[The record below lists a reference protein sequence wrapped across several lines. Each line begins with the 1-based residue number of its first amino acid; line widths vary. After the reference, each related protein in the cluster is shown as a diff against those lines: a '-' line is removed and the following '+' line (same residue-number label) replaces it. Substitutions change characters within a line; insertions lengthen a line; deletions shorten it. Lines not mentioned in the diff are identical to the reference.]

1 MVSFG
6 EKHERGYGLMIA
18 QTQNRLLIRNGIVV
32 LEDQLVSKAVAVKDG
47 IIDALLADEH
57 AIRQYELR
65 CGDEA
70 IIPIDAAGRYILPGL
85 IDIHND
91 AIEKEVQPRPNT
103 LFPIE
108 MSFLEFERKMPLHGI
123 TTMYHSLS
131 LGVGLSL
138 RGDHLLTGMVE
149 FIDRYRR
156 ERSVIRN
163 RIHLRYEVS
172 YLAGYPIVEQYIK
185 ERKID
190 YLSFMD
196 HSPGQGQYRAPG
208 SFERYVMKNQGVGIE
223 EVQVIVEELLMR
235 RNQID
240 WENLREL
247 SRLAERQGIRLAS
260 HDDDSVEQVERSR
273 GFGVSVTEFPINM
286 ETARYAAN
294 SGLFVCVGAPN
305 LVRGGSHDHNLRA
318 LDVIKEGK
326 AAIICSDYHPSS
338 LLKAIFMLAE
348 QEVLDL
354 PAAVRLGT
362 LYPAQALGIA
372 DRYGAIAPGKAADL
386 ILVDQYQGHPWV
398 TRTIVGGKTVY
409 TADVL

>member
-1 MVSFG
+1 MT
-6 EKHERGYGLMIA
+6 A
-18 QTQNRLLIRNGIVV
+18 QTQNCVLIRNGIVV
-32 LEDQLVSKAVAVKDG
+32 LEDQLVAATIAVKDG
-47 IIDALLADEH
+47 IIDALLTDEE
-57 AIRQYELR
+57 AIRQYEHS

-70 IIPIDAAGRYILPGL
+70 MNRIDAAGRYILPGL

-103 LFPIE
+103 LFPLA

-149 FIDRYRR
+149 CIDQYRR

-185 ERKID
+185 DRKID

-240 WENLREL
+240 WENLRAL
-247 SRLAERQGIRLAS
+247 SRLAGQQGIRLAS

-286 ETARYAAN
+286 ETAQYAAR

-318 LDVIKEGK
+318 LDVIKEGE
-326 AAIICSDYHPSS
+326 ATIICSDYHPSS

-372 DRYGAIAPGKAADL
+372 DQYGSIAPGKAADL

-398 TRTIVGGKTVY
+398 THTIVGGKTVY
-409 TADVL
+409 TADAR

>member
-1 MVSFG
+1 MTALANNG
-6 EKHERGYGLMIA
+6 
-18 QTQNRLLIRNGIVV
+18 RLLIRNGIVV
-32 LEDQLVSKAVAVKDG
+32 LEDQMVHAAIAVKDG
-47 IIDALLADEH
+47 IIEAILTDESSQN
-57 AIRQYELR
+57 QYEQS
-65 CGDEA
+65 CGEA
-70 IIPIDAAGRYILPGL
+70 GLSRIDAAGRYILPGL

-91 AIEKEVQPRPNT
+91 AIEKEIQPRPNT
-103 LFPIE
+103 LFPLM
-108 MSFLEFERKMPLHGI
+108 MSFLEFERKMPQHGI

-138 RGDHLLTGMVE
+138 RGDHLLTGMVDL
-149 FIDRYRR
+149 IHQYRQT
-156 ERSVIRN
+156 RSVIRN

-172 YLAGYPIVEQYIK
+172 YLDGFPIVERYIK
-185 ERKID
+185 ERMID

-240 WENLREL
+240 WEHLREL
-247 SRLAERQGIRLAS
+247 SRLAGEQGIRLAS
-260 HDDDSVEQVERSR
+260 HDDDSVEQVERSK
-273 GFGVSVTEFPINM
+273 GFGISVTEFPINM
-286 ETARYAAN
+286 ETARHAAE

-318 LDVIKEGK
+318 LDVITEG
-326 AAIICSDYHPSS
+326 AAHIICSDYHPSS
-338 LLKAIFMLAE
+338 MLTAVFMLAD
-348 QEVLDL
+348 QGVTDL
-354 PAAVRLGT
+354 PGAVRLGT
-362 LYPAQALGIA
+362 LYPAQALGLA
-372 DRYGAIAPGKAADL
+372 DLYGSIAPGKAADF

-409 TADVL
+409 MADAL